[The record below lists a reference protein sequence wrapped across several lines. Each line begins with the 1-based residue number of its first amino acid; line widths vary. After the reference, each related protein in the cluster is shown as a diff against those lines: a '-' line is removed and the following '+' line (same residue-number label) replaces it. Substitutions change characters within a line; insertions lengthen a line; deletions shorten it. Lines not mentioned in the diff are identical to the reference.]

1 MRAERSNLIYRQWV
15 RCKDLVGFRV
25 AVKETDLF
33 ILAERD
39 LTNEAA
45 KSIKEFREAIE
56 EYIAKDPDF
65 QTALKPHKA
74 KSNASVIIKDMARAG
89 ALARVGP
96 FASVAGAIAEY
107 VGKSLL
113 KYSKQII
120 IENGGDIFLK
130 SSKDRIVGIYSGSSL
145 FNKKLALDIKAGDTP
160 MGICTSS
167 GTVGHSLSFGKAD
180 AVVVLSKSTSLADAA
195 ATRIGNLIT
204 KKTDIPGGIK
214 FAKSI
219 KGLRGVVIIKDDKMG
234 VWGKVILKGYFK

>member
-1 MRAERSNLIYRQWV
+1 MYEERVYREWV

-45 KSIKEFREAIE
+45 KSIKEFRGEIE
-56 EYIAKDPDF
+56 RYIVRDPEF
-65 QTALKPHKA
+65 QTSFKPHKA
-74 KSNASVIIKDMARAG
+74 KSNAPPIIKEMARAG

-113 KYSKQII
+113 KHSPQVI

-130 SSKDRIVGIYSGSSL
+130 SSKDRIVGIYSGSSS
-145 FNKKLALDIKAGDTP
+145 FNKKIALEIKASDTP

-180 AVVVLSKSTSLADAA
+180 AVVVLSKSTPLADAA

-204 KKTDIPGGIK
+204 KKTDIPRGIEL
-214 FAKSI
+214 AQGI

-234 VWGKVILKGYFK
+234 AWGKVKIC

>member
-1 MRAERSNLIYRQWV
+1 MYEERIYRDWI
-15 RCKDLVGFRV
+15 KSNDLVGFQV
-25 AVKETDLF
+25 IVKETDLF

-45 KSIKEFREAIE
+45 NSIKEFRDAIE
-56 EYIAKDPDF
+56 EYIAKDPEF
-65 QTALKPHKA
+65 QTTLKPHKV

-89 ALARVGP
+89 ELAGVGP

-113 KYSKQII
+113 KHSPQVI

-130 SSKDRIVGIYSGSSL
+130 SSKDRIVGIYAGSSS
-145 FNKKLALDIKAGDTP
+145 FNKKIALEIKASDTP

-180 AVVVLSKSTSLADAA
+180 AVVVLSKSTPLADAA
-195 ATRIGNLIT
+195 ATRIGNLIK
-204 KKTDIPGGIK
+204 KKTDIPKGIK
-214 FAKSI
+214 FAQKIS
-219 KGLRGVVIIKDDKMG
+219 GLRGVVIIKDDKMG
-234 VWGKVILKGYFK
+234 IWGKVKIF